1 MNYEC
6 ILNMLII
13 MSNLLNMY
21 SILRYKVHL
30 QLPGLK
36 FNKLNKKNICIFVSL
51 SLKTYKFDSKMTLY
65 EGKKIYLK

>member
-51 SLKTYKFDSKMTLY
+51 SLKTYKFDSKITLY
-65 EGKKIYLK
+65 KGNKIYLK

>member
-1 MNYEC
+1 
-6 ILNMLII
+6 MLII

-51 SLKTYKFDSKMTLY
+51 SLKTYKFDSKITLY
-65 EGKKIYLK
+65 KGNKIYLK

>member
-51 SLKTYKFDSKMTLY
+51 SLKTYKFDSKITLY
-65 EGKKIYLK
+65 KGKKIYLK